1 MQQTDRGNTLILF
14 FTLVVVMLGFG
25 IIIPLMGTYVDS
37 FGASGRQ
44 MGLLTASFAAM
55 QFIFA
60 PMWGSLSDRY
70 GRKKILVIGALGFGL
85 SQLLFGLATE
95 LWMLFAA
102 RSLAGIL
109 SSATAPTAMAYISDS
124 TTKENRGGGM
134 GIMGAAMGVGMT
146 LGPGVGGLLARKS
159 LSTPFFVAAG
169 LAAVAAILIATVLPE
184 SLPPERRDRTRTVR
198 GPQLREMWHALTG
211 PNAILFVMAFLL
223 SFALTNYEGVFSLY
237 ALERFGYGPQ
247 RVATIMMMTGVGGA
261 VMQGLITGPVTRR
274 WGEATVIRVSLL
286 ATAIG
291 FVAMTLATDYWTVAA
306 TTLFFILSNSMLRPA
321 VASLTSQ
328 RAEDGQG
335 VAMGLNNSFMSLGR
349 VVGPI
354 LAGSLLDVWVTL
366 PFLSGAV
373 IMTAGFV
380 VSLLWP
386 TDDRTPRGPL
396 RRAREGSAAD

>member
-1 MQQTDRGNTLILF
+1 MQQADRGNTLILF

-37 FGASGRQ
+37 FGASGRE

-70 GRKKILVIGALGFGL
+70 GRKKILLIGVLGFGL
-85 SQLLFGLATE
+85 SQLFFGLATE
-95 LWMLFAA
+95 LWMLFAS

-109 SSATAPTAMAYISDS
+109 SSATGPTAMAYISDS

-146 LGPGVGGLLARKS
+146 LGPGVGGLLAKQS

-169 LAAVAAILIATVLPE
+169 LAVVAVILIAAVLPE
-184 SLPPERRDRTRTVR
+184 SLPVERRDTTRQVR
-198 GPQLREMWHALTG
+198 GPQIGEMWRALLG
-211 PNAILFVMAFLL
+211 PSAILFVMAFLL

-247 RVATIMMMTGVGGA
+247 RVATIMMMTGVAGA
-261 VMQGLITGPVTRR
+261 VMQGLLTGPLTRR
-274 WGEATVIRVSLL
+274 WGEAAVIRVSLL
-286 ATAIG
+286 ATTVG
-291 FVAMTLATDYWTVAA
+291 FVAMTLADGYWGVAV
-306 TTLFFILSNSMLRPA
+306 TTLLFILSNSMLRPA

-328 RAEDGQG
+328 QAEGGQG
-335 VAMGLNNSFMSLGR
+335 IAMGLNNSFMSLGR

-354 LAGSLLDVWVTL
+354 LAGSLLDIRLTL

-373 IMTAGFV
+373 VMAVGFV
-380 VSLLWP
+380 VSLIWL
-386 TDDRTPRGPL
+386 TDDRAPRPL
-396 RRAREGSAAD
+396 VQRVREGSAAD

>member
-1 MQQTDRGNTLILF
+1 
-14 FTLVVVMLGFG
+14 
-25 IIIPLMGTYVDS
+25 
-37 FGASGRQ
+37 
-44 MGLLTASFAAM
+44 
-55 QFIFA
+55 
-60 PMWGSLSDRY
+60 
-70 GRKKILVIGALGFGL
+70 
-85 SQLLFGLATE
+85 
-95 LWMLFAA
+95 
-102 RSLAGIL
+102 
-109 SSATAPTAMAYISDS
+109 
-124 TTKENRGGGM
+124 
-134 GIMGAAMGVGMT
+134 
-146 LGPGVGGLLARKS
+146 
-159 LSTPFFVAAG
+159 
-169 LAAVAAILIATVLPE
+169 
-184 SLPPERRDRTRTVR
+184 
-198 GPQLREMWHALTG
+198 
-211 PNAILFVMAFLL
+211 
-223 SFALTNYEGVFSLY
+223 
-237 ALERFGYGPQ
+237 
-247 RVATIMMMTGVGGA
+247 MMMTGVGGA

-380 VSLLWP
+380 VSLLWL
-386 TDDRTPRGPL
+386 TDDRTPRGLL

>member
-70 GRKKILVIGALGFGL
+70 GRKKILVIGVLGFGL

-109 SSATAPTAMAYISDS
+109 SSATGPTAMAYISDS

-169 LAAVAAILIATVLPE
+169 LAVVAVILIAAVLPE
-184 SLPPERRDRTRTVR
+184 SLPAERRDRRRAVR
-198 GPQLREMWHALTG
+198 GPQFREMWGALTG
-211 PNAILFVMAFLL
+211 PNAILFVMAFLV

-261 VMQGLITGPVTRR
+261 VMQGLLTGPLTRR
-274 WGEATVIRVSLL
+274 WGEATIIRVSLL
-286 ATAIG
+286 ATAAG
-291 FVAMTLATDYWTVAA
+291 FVAMTLATGYWGVAV

-328 RAEDGQG
+328 RTEGGQG

-354 LAGSLLDVWVTL
+354 LAGSLLDVRLTL

-380 VSLLWP
+380 VSLLWL
-386 TDDRTPRGPL
+386 TDDRAPRAL
-396 RRAREGSAAD
+396 VRRAREGSAAD